1 MRTESPASKH
11 YAYHLVKLPFIALP
25 CRTSDSV
32 RMNTQQLSDRLDLL
46 LVDMGW
52 NKAQLAAAAGSSPQA
67 VTTWYSRQSIGKK
80 SAKAI
85 CEAAGVSLE
94 WLLDGKGDMRPTK
107 QPFTSISIPITQALT
122 PAADGITVTAESCDQ
137 GVVLLPAV
145 SPKDYAAVITTSGLL
160 PRIERDQVAVIAPT
174 LPVLEGDMVLI
185 AMASGDLLLC
195 RWLYDRGDVR
205 YVEPVN
211 GGDRRELQRSAIR
224 DCHYVAQVLN
234 KPRQLAH

>member
-1 MRTESPASKH
+1 MQDASIVAAGIYRAANPCLHLLMQKDI
-11 YAYHLVKLPFIALP
+11 YAIRLANLRALIE
-25 CRTSDSV
+25 
-32 RMNTQQLSDRLDLL
+32 
-46 LVDMGW
+46 
-52 NKAQLAAAAGSSPQA
+52 KAGSISGFAAAVESSPSTISQILSPRTDKNLGDKLA
-67 VTTWYSRQSIGKK
+67 RKIEANLKLGFGWMDSEHAEAGHAETPTFASI
-80 SAKAI
+80 
-85 CEAAGVSLE
+85 
-94 WLLDGKGDMRPTK
+94 T
-107 QPFTSISIPITQALT
+107 IPITHALT